1 MLTRLALSV
10 VFLLT
15 LTACSSEN
23 ADTTATDPGSE
34 TTAAQAEDSPTTA
47 ASVDCTYPSDG
58 QSPAKDATPPADTPA
73 LSGTVPSTISLNA
86 GDVAVALDADA
97 APCTVNSFASLAEQG
112 YFDGTQCHRLTT
124 EGIFVL
130 QCGDPSATGMGG
142 PGYSFADELSGTE
155 QYSAGTVAMANAGPN
170 TNGSQFFIVFQDSML
185 PPAYTVFGHLDAAS
199 LKVVQKIG
207 KLGTDTG
214 GPDGAPKKPVTITGV
229 TVG

>member
-1 MLTRLALSV
+1 MLLPAPGRPTAVDGVVCEDGSRFRGRAVVLAAGALHSPRLL
-10 VFLLT
+10 
-15 LTACSSEN
+15 
-23 ADTTATDPGSE
+23 
-34 TTAAQAEDSPTTA
+34 
-47 ASVDCTYPSDG
+47 
-58 QSPAKDATPPADTPA
+58 
-73 LSGTVPSTISLNA
+73 
-86 GDVAVALDADA
+86 
-97 APCTVNSFASLAEQG
+97 QG
-112 YFDGTQCHRLTT
+112 YFEGTRCHRLTT

-207 KLGTDTG
+207 KVPTANRGFHQNV
-214 GPDGAPKKPVTITGV
+214 PVEPVVVESARVIESAAPARKAGK
-229 TVG
+229 